1 MPDDGRFLVFIRGT
15 LIGSFGPKDRGVR
28 NAILIGLSEDP
39 QVHLGQL
46 AKAFD
51 ISDGA
56 LRLMRGVYEKEG
68 MAPLLT
74 RAPGGSETKVTVA
87 RRRRLEKL
95 FDSGATISEA
105 HAKAGKKHDIS
116 RATVGRI
123 HLTWLARKKSIESHA
138 QTDAPAAVQLSLVSP
153 LSEVAPRL
161 RRSAVSEGRRRRC
174 REAAA
179 RSSRGYRGGHR
190 RGRRRLPE

>member
-1 MPDDGRFLVFIRGT
+1 M
-15 LIGSFGPKDRGVR
+15 
-28 NAILIGLSEDP
+28 
-39 QVHLGQL
+39 
-46 AKAFD
+46 
-51 ISDGA
+51 GA